1 MAGIV
6 LFVEWIISAIA
17 GWFGFWL
24 WLIVTPVVALF
35 ISFSGNGQALNQL
48 KEFGIDS
55 EGEKRFAEGVAPAT
69 MKFIAWQTILNA
81 IIFGLGF
88 GVHRLSAGG

>member
-6 LFVEWIISAIA
+6 LFAEWIISVIA

-24 WLIVTPVVALF
+24 WLIVPAIVALF
-35 ISFSGNGQALNQL
+35 ISFSGNGQALNRL
-48 KEFGIDS
+48 KEFGIDA
-55 EGEKRFAEGVAPAT
+55 EDEKRFVEGVMPAT
-69 MKFIAWQTILNA
+69 IKFIAWQTILNA

-88 GVHRLSAGG
+88 GVHRLFAGG